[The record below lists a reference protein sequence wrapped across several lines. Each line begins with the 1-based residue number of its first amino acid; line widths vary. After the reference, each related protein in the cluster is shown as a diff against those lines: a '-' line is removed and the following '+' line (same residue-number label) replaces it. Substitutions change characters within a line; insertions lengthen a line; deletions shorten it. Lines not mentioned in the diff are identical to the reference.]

1 MRLFLC
7 EKPSQ
12 GRDIAKVLGCSE
24 RLDGALKGSGDV
36 VTWGFGHLLSQAD
49 PEAYD
54 EALSEWSLET
64 LPIVPTHWKMV
75 VSKDKAKQVKIIKA
89 LVAKAS
95 EVVIATDA
103 DREGEVI
110 ARELLEYFHYS
121 GRVSRL
127 WLSALDEG
135 SVRKALTQLKRDEET
150 QPLYQAGLARSRA
163 DWLLGMNL
171 TRLCTVMGKQLGY
184 RNVLS
189 VGRVQTPTL
198 RLLVERDQAIAQ
210 FVSKPFYDVEASLG
224 HTTPFTMKWQV
235 PDEHQ
240 DEQGRCLRLSVAEA
254 VVQSCQGQHAMV
266 TACDTKRVKA
276 NPPPLFFL
284 GTLQKTMSAKYG
296 YSAKAVLDGA
306 QALYEK
312 HKLTT
317 YPRTDCAYLPL
328 SQQGEVADI
337 LASLAQ
343 APDFSGWA
351 SQANSTLKSPCWNDK
366 KVAQSSHHAII
377 PTATK
382 PSLSGLSELEKHL
395 YVAITQRYLAQ
406 FYPAAEDDATVL
418 EVSCQAH
425 RFKTKGKVEQVKGW
439 RVVLNDD
446 KDKEGQ
452 SLPQLTQG
460 ETLPLTSL
468 TLKSKKTTPPAH
480 YTEGTLLEAM
490 ANIAKSD
497 HVPENFKAILKETAG
512 LGTQATRADV
522 IENLKSRG
530 FIEAKGKSLLSAE
543 SGRHFIAA
551 LPQEISSPVM
561 TALWEQGMDSIEQ
574 GEMTLDS
581 FMAQQTQFVT
591 TLVSK
596 MKSGELPL
604 SLPKRV
610 QPEMPC
616 PVCQKTMRFIQG
628 KSTFWAC
635 EDKDQCGLILDH
647 VRGKV
652 AKHQPCQCGKGVLV
666 RKAAKAKGKFWWGCS
681 AYQSG
686 CTARFF
692 DDKGKLG
699 KAMPNKA

>member
-1 MRLFLC
+1 ML
-7 EKPSQ
+7 
-12 GRDIAKVLGCSE
+12 
-24 RLDGALKGSGDV
+24 
-36 VTWGFGHLLSQAD
+36 
-49 PEAYD
+49 
-54 EALSEWSLET
+54 
-64 LPIVPTHWKMV
+64 
-75 VSKDKAKQVKIIKA
+75 
-89 LVAKAS
+89 AKAS

-110 ARELLEYFHYS
+110 ARELLDYLNYS
-121 GRVSRL
+121 GPVARL
-127 WLSALDEG
+127 WLSALDEE

-171 TRLCTVMGKQLGY
+171 TRLCTVMGRQLGY

-198 RLLVERDQAIAQ
+198 RLVVERDKAIAN
-210 FVSKPFYDVEASLG
+210 FVSKPFYEVEANVEHG
-224 HTTPFTMKWQV
+224 IPFSMKWQV
-235 PDEHQ
+235 PDTHQ
-240 DEQGRCLRLSVAEA
+240 DEQGRCLRQSVADE
-254 VVQSCQGQHAMV
+254 VVQSCQGQQAVV
-266 TACDTKRVKA
+266 THCETKRVKA

-284 GTLQKTMSAKYG
+284 GSLQKAMSSKYG
-296 YSAKAVLDGA
+296 YSAKSVLDGA

-312 HKLTT
+312 HKLTS

-328 SQQGEVADI
+328 SQQGEVAAI
-337 LASLAQ
+337 LAKLGTATE
-343 APDFSGWA
+343 FSTWVTQT
-351 SQANSTLKSPCWNDK
+351 SPELKSPCWNDK

-377 PTATK
+377 PTATT
-382 PSLSGLSELEKHL
+382 PNLSGLSELERHL
-395 YVAITQRYLAQ
+395 YQAIVQRYLGQ
-406 FYPAAEDDATVL
+406 FFTPAEDDATLL

-425 RFKTKGKVEQVKGW
+425 RFKTKGKIERVKGW
-439 RVVLNDD
+439 RVVVEGE
-446 KDKEGQ
+446 KEKEAPA
-452 SLPQLTQG
+452 LPELAEG
-460 ETLPLTSL
+460 EVL
-468 TLKSKKTTPPAH
+468 TLSTLTMKPKKTTPPAH

-490 ANIAKSD
+490 ANIAKSE

-591 TLVSK
+591 TLVGK

-604 SLPKRV
+604 TLPKIE
-610 QPEMPC
+610 QPTMPC
-616 PVCQKTMRFIQG
+616 PVCQKTMRLIQG

-652 AKHQPCQCGKGVLV
+652 AKHQSCQCGKG
-666 RKAAKAKGKFWWGCS
+666 
-681 AYQSG
+681 
-686 CTARFF
+686 
-692 DDKGKLG
+692 
-699 KAMPNKA
+699 